1 MGSRED
7 RAITVSI
14 VIITKD
20 TRELLKNCLGSI
32 AKDTSLAR
40 LGIETIIIDNAS
52 TDGTDVMVREEFPDA
67 VYIRNDVNAGFAAAV
82 NSAGSVARGRY
93 ILLLNSDT
101 LLIEGE
107 IVKMTD
113 IADAVDNSG
122 ILGPQLVYEDLK
134 LQRSVASIPRFI
146 GEALPGS
153 QRRSRNGPSHE
164 VNDVESL
171 IGAAILIRKS
181 AFDAIDG
188 FDERFFFFL
197 EETDFCL
204 RLKHAGYRVL
214 FCPFVRV
221 VHLQGKTVRKN
232 WVKGR
237 MEYNISLRKFIRKHH
252 SRLYGLAFDSVKFFK
267 ALLFIVLMPFLLIG
281 ERSRLK
287 YLYYCKLVDWYFSG
301 CPDTAGLR
309 GK

>member
-20 TRELLKNCLGSI
+20 TRELLKNCLASI
-32 AKDTSLAR
+32 AKDTSLTA

-52 TDGTDVMVREEFPDA
+52 TDGTDLMVREEYPDA

-82 NSAGSVARGRY
+82 NRAARTARGTY

-107 IVKMTD
+107 AVKMTG
-113 IADAVDNSG
+113 IADSIDNLG
-122 ILGPQLVYEDLK
+122 ILGPQLVYEDLS
-134 LQRSVASIPRFI
+134 LQRSVAQIPGLA
-146 GEALPGS
+146 GELFPGS
-153 QRRSRNGPSHE
+153 QRLRTNAPSGGAA
-164 VNDVESL
+164 DVASL
-171 IGAAILIRKS
+171 IGAAILIRKN
-181 AFDAIDG
+181 AFDTING

-204 RLKHAGYRVL
+204 RLRQAGYRVV
-214 FCPFVRV
+214 FCPATRV
-221 VHLQGKTVRKN
+221 IHLQGKTVRKN

-267 ALLFIVLMPFLLIG
+267 ALLFIVFMPFLLIG
-281 ERSRLK
+281 EHSRLR
-287 YLYYCKLVDWYFSG
+287 YLYYCKLVDWFFSG
-301 CPDTAGLR
+301 CPDNAGLR
-309 GK
+309 T

>member
-32 AKDTSLAR
+32 AKDTSLAP

-52 TDGTDVMVREEFPDA
+52 TDGTDSMVREEFPDA

-82 NSAGSVARGRY
+82 NRAARTARGKY

-107 IVKMTD
+107 AAKMTG
-113 IADAVDNSG
+113 IADSIDNLG
-122 ILGPQLVYEDLK
+122 ILGPQLVYEDLS
-134 LQRSVASIPRFI
+134 LQRSVAQIPGLA
-146 GEALPGS
+146 GELFPGS
-153 QRRSRNGPSHE
+153 QRLRTNAPSGGTA
-164 VNDVESL
+164 DVESL
-171 IGAAILIRKS
+171 IGAAILIRKN
-181 AFDAIDG
+181 AFDTING

-204 RLKHAGYRVL
+204 RLRQAGYRVV
-214 FCPFVRV
+214 FCPATRV
-221 VHLQGKTVRKN
+221 IHLQGKTVRKN

-281 ERSRLK
+281 ERSRLR

-301 CPDTAGLR
+301 CPDNAGLR

>member
-32 AKDTSLAR
+32 ANDTSLAP

-52 TDGTDVMVREEFPDA
+52 TDGTDRMVREEFPDA
-67 VYIRNDVNAGFAAAV
+67 VYIRNDVNAGFASAV
-82 NSAGSVARGRY
+82 NRAGSAVQGRY

-101 LLIEGE
+101 LLIQGE
-107 IVKMTD
+107 IAKMTG

-134 LQRSVASIPRFI
+134 LQRSVASIPRFM

-153 QRRSRNGPSHE
+153 QRLKRNGPLTEVHE
-164 VNDVESL
+164 VESL

-181 AFDAIDG
+181 AFDAIGG

-204 RLKHAGYRVL
+204 RLKRAGYRVL
-214 FCPFVRV
+214 FCPAVRV
-221 VHLQGKTVRKN
+221 IHLQGKTVRKN

-252 SRLYGLAFDSVKFFK
+252 NSVYGLVFDSVKFVK
-267 ALLFIVLMPFLLIG
+267 ALLFIIFLPFLLLG
-281 ERSRLK
+281 DRSRMR

-301 CPDTAGLR
+301 CPDNFGLR
-309 GK
+309 S